1 MVVIVT
7 ICYTYSDYPI
17 VMVGTTHHPEI
28 LPYRI
33 SGCFIHEVS
42 MTTPNLQERSE
53 ILEGLSEGIV
63 KALGGH
69 AW

>member
-7 ICYTYSDYPI
+7 MICYTYSDYPV

-33 SGCFIHEVS
+33 SGCFIHEVA
-42 MTTPNLQERSE
+42 MTTPNLQERAE
-53 ILEGLSEGIV
+53 ILEGLS
-63 KALGGH
+63 
-69 AW
+69 